1 MHEWRLSSVDRAEGV
16 NRMIFLIALD
26 FELELALEF
35 EFFIEVKSPLCPSRY
50 SLLHKPLD
58 VTEMFAF

>member
-1 MHEWRLSSVDRAEGV
+1 VDRAEGV

-26 FELELALEF
+26 FELELAL